1 MECFFYILNP
11 IKRVEHWM
19 KVREAALHADANDQ
33 QNIEVLSKKHEGSAF
48 FSLDKVFFWSPN
60 NPDFLKI
67 EKVIVMFNGYV

>member
-1 MECFFYILNP
+1 MECLYILNP

-48 FSLDKVFFWSPN
+48 MFFVRSSFSFWSPKN
-60 NPDFLKI
+60 HDFLKI
-67 EKVIVMFNGYV
+67 KKVIVKLN

>member
-1 MECFFYILNP
+1 MQCFYILNP

-48 FSLDKVFFWSPN
+48 IFFIRSSILSCRQRIMI
-60 NPDFLKI
+60 FLELKQ
-67 EKVIVMFNGYV
+67 

>member
-1 MECFFYILNP
+1 
-11 IKRVEHWM
+11 M

-48 FSLDKVFFWSPN
+48 IFSLDKVFFWSPN

-67 EKVIVMFNGYV
+67 EKVIVKFN

>member
-1 MECFFYILNP
+1 MQCFYILNP

-48 FSLDKVFFWSPN
+48 IFFHKNKYSFWSPYN
-60 NPDFLKI
+60 HDFLKI
-67 EKVIVMFNGYV
+67 EKV